1 MGHGSGVEM
10 CAIQACILH
19 MKHGGVGCLAE
30 TEGPGEW
37 FALWRGDL
45 QGVEWGVLQI
55 WHGCIEKNGAN
66 YVSNVQNIAMVGG

>member
-30 TEGPGEW
+30 TERPGEW

-55 WHGCIEKNGAN
+55 
-66 YVSNVQNIAMVGG
+66 